1 MSDSF
6 QDTGQLVRAGS
17 SAVAAGYAVQAGDCL
32 VYGHP
37 LDESTDALAVSLA
50 ATGENNFLDDI
61 ILDFDVNLTGADLF
75 ARNGGY
81 VSHPFNDFIPDE
93 GYFEEP
99 GDHADE
105 KETSVMLH
113 YHPELVFMNQ
123 AGDGKAGGFRNSLL
137 KSGKVW
143 IPRRWDLISTDTGI
157 GNPLKATAEKG
168 RRYAEAVASS
178 YAEFLRDFSE
188 GDLYLR

>member
-1 MSDSF
+1 
-6 QDTGQLVRAGS
+6 
-17 SAVAAGYAVQAGDCL
+17 
-32 VYGHP
+32 
-37 LDESTDALAVSLA
+37 
-50 ATGENNFLDDI
+50 
-61 ILDFDVNLTGADLF
+61 
-75 ARNGGY
+75 
-81 VSHPFNDFIPDE
+81 
-93 GYFEEP
+93 
-99 GDHADE
+99 
-105 KETSVMLH
+105 
-113 YHPELVFMNQ
+113 MNQ
-123 AGDGKAGGFRNSLL
+123 AGDGKAGGFRNPLL